1 MLPSLS
7 YNLAETVLR
16 KAIRDMRDTPTRTF
30 RNLVD
35 LGVHL
40 SVYPFQRQF
49 FTAVQDMLTDE
60 TSAYYQM
67 LSDLVRTVDT
77 DRLVTFGVNL
87 GYNACTLGARQ
98 IRRLEQERHFSVP
111 WALSLELDDSPAA
124 LAGCTHILEQGTAM
138 GIHAWVLYVRSSMA
152 PVPAL
157 LARFPQCAFLVI
169 CAPAQLTPTFL
180 DKNPPSPHVMYAVS
194 WTEGAAAACTRLR
207 RRGCLYAL
215 FVAYDRQQAPAM
227 LQTDFLR
234 QAQDLHPAFVFFRA
248 QPDCPDATQKEVYAH
263 IRTIRRQQR
272 YQTVPFDLIGD
283 MQWISGAISH
293 GACAAGFDCQGRLQT
308 GQELTCTGLPNAFTA
323 PLAAILQQAFSDV
336 SAQAKE

>member
-7 YNLAETVLR
+7 YSLAETVLR
-16 KAIRDMRDTPTRTF
+16 KAIRDMQETPTRTF

-60 TSAYYQM
+60 SSAYYQM

-98 IRRLEQERHFSVP
+98 IRRLEQERHFRVP

-124 LAGCTHILEQGTAM
+124 LAGCLHILEQGTAM
-138 GIHAWVLYVRSSMA
+138 GIYAWVLYVRGSMA

-157 LARFPQCAFLVI
+157 LARFPQCAFLVV
-169 CAPAQLTPTFL
+169 CDPAQLTPAFL
-180 DKNPPSPHVMYAVS
+180 DTNPPPHHVMYAVS
-194 WTEGAAAACTRLR
+194 WTEGAAAACTCLR
-207 RRGCLYAL
+207 SHGCLYAI
-215 FVAYDRQQAPAM
+215 FVSYGRQQAPAL

-234 QAQDLHPAFVFFRA
+234 QAEALHPAFVLFQA
-248 QPDCPDATQKEVYAH
+248 QPDCPDTVQKEVYAH
-263 IRTIRRQQR
+263 IRSLRRQQH

-283 MQWISGAISH
+283 MQWISDVISH
-293 GACAAGFDCQGRLQT
+293 AAIAAGFDCQGRLQT
-308 GQELTCTGLPNAFTA
+308 RQELTCGALPNAFTA
-323 PLAAILQQAFSDV
+323 PLAAVLQQAFS
-336 SAQAKE
+336 SAFTQPDA